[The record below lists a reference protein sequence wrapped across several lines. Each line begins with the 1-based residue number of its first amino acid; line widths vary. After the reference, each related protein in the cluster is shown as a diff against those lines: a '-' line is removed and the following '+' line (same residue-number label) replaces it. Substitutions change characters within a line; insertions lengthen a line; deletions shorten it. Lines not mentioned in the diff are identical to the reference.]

1 MVRKKAML
9 RIVTSNFLGK
19 TPLWYKRTILG
30 FLVLNPVVFFGVS
43 HFATGWLLLLEFI
56 FTLALALQCY
66 PIPAGGLLALQA
78 VVMGITSPQS
88 IYNEVVANLPT
99 LLLLIFMV
107 AGIYYIKDILFLLF
121 TKLFISVRKKYLV
134 SFLFCVISAGTAS
147 FLDALTLLAVLI
159 AVCFNFFAIYHRVAS
174 TYPVD
179 PKSQTHQEFDELRGF
194 LRNLIMHSAVGTAL
208 GGTLTLVGEPQNLM
222 IGTKMGWSFVEF
234 FKHCGVIAIPVA
246 LVGFITCPLLE
257 IFRAPGFGYQM
268 PEPIRELI
276 VADYNAKA
284 RELAG
289 PGMYKYIL
297 QGIVGILLILALGFH
312 VAEVG
317 LIGLAVIV
325 LLSAFTG
332 MTKEHD
338 FSEAFTNAM
347 PFVSLITIFFAILA
361 VVHDQHLLTPVITWV
376 LTFRGQTQLLV
387 LYGVNGLISMMS
399 DSVFVA
405 SIFIAEAEKAFN
417 RNAFDTD
424 WYQKI
429 AVVINMGTNIPSVG
443 TPNGTAGF
451 LFLLTSPLAPLL
463 HLSYM
468 EMVKLMLP
476 YFIVLS
482 ATGAVM
488 VYFFL

>member
-1 MVRKKAML
+1 ML
-9 RIVTSNFLGK
+9 RVVASSFLGK
-19 TPLWYKRTILG
+19 APRWYKITILG
-30 FLVLNPVVFFGVS
+30 FLVLNPVVFFGFS
-43 HFATGWLLLLEFI
+43 HFLAGWLLLLEFI

-66 PIPAGGLLALQA
+66 PIPAGGLLAIQA
-78 VVMGITSPQS
+78 VLMGITSPKS
-88 IYNEVVANLPT
+88 VYNEVVANLPT
-99 LLLLIFMV
+99 VLLLIFMV
-107 AGIYYIKDILFLLF
+107 AGIYYIKDVLFLLF

-134 SFLFCVISAGTAS
+134 SFLFCVIAACTAS

-159 AVCFNFFAIYHRVAS
+159 AVCFNFYAIYHRVAS
-174 TYPVD
+174 AFPDD
-179 PKSQTHQEFDELRGF
+179 PKSPANAEFDELRGF

-234 FKHCGVIAIPVA
+234 FKHCGIIAVPVA
-246 LVGFITCPLLE
+246 LVGFLTCPLLE
-257 IFRAPGFGYQM
+257 IFHVPGFGYQM
-268 PEPIRELI
+268 PEPIRQLI
-276 VADYNAKA
+276 VRDYKAKA

-317 LIGLAVIV
+317 LIGLAIIV

-347 PFVSLITIFFAILA
+347 PFVSLITIFFAVLA
-361 VVHDQHLLTPVITWV
+361 VVHDQHLLTPVIEWV
-376 LTFRGQTQLLV
+376 LTFNGQTQLLV
-387 LYGVNGLISMMS
+387 LYVVNGVISMMS

-405 SIFIAEAEKAFN
+405 SIFITEAEKAFH
-417 RNAFDTD
+417 RGAFDAD
-424 WYQKI
+424 WYQKV
-429 AVVINMGTNIPSVG
+429 AAVINMGTNIPSVG

-451 LFLLTSPLAPLL
+451 LFLLTSSLAPLL
-463 HLSYM
+463 RLSYM
-468 EMVKLMLP
+468 EMVKLMIP

-482 ATGAVM
+482 ATGGVM
-488 VYFFL
+488 VYYFL